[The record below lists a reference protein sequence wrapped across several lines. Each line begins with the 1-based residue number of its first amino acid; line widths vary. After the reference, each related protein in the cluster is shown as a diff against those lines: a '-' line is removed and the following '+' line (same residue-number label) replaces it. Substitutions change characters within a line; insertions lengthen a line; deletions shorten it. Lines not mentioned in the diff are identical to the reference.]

1 MAVDLVTTEI
11 TDEKRRNRILL
22 IAIVLS
28 ILFHLLFFWLLQ
40 QEDLFKFKTAAEK
53 AQETPNEITFTFPE
67 NKPTPKGKPRE
78 VVQNLNENEVIPKKS
93 NLLSERNSEARNPVK
108 SDIKGAAPKSTGN
121 VNLNNLS
128 TPMIRKRAFTPARRF
143 SSKALT
149 GESSRE
155 PLEEQQR
162 ESQSQTAARS
172 EASMGSNQM
181 MNQQKFSV
189 EEVGALT
196 LSTYKWNWA
205 PYINALKNK
214 LSYVWAAPAAY
225 YQLGLIHGYTIIAF
239 EIDRDGNL
247 IKMKTLKHVGHNSL
261 RISSEEAIRAL
272 FKFKP
277 LPEDFPDETL
287 TITAKLIYPNLR
299 TGR

>member
-1 MAVDLVTTEI
+1 MIELVNTE
-11 TDEKRRNRILL
+11 TNGDKRRQRILL
-22 IAIVLS
+22 IAVTLSIVL
-28 ILFHLLFFWLLQ
+28 HLIFFWLLQ
-40 QEDLFKFKTAAEK
+40 RGDLFKIRSVKSNNEPP
-53 AQETPNEITFTFPE
+53 QELTFTFPE
-67 NKPTPKGKPRE
+67 NKQQPKQRPRE
-78 VVQNLNENEVIPKKS
+78 VVQNMNENEITPKQS
-93 NLLSERNSEARNPVK
+93 NLLSDRNSEARNPDKSAAEGASPKSSGNVK
-108 SDIKGAAPKSTGN
+108 S
-121 VNLNNLS
+121 NNLS
-128 TPMIRKRAFTPARRF
+128 NPMVRKRAFTPAHRF

-149 GESSRE
+149 GESSRKS
-155 PLEEQQR
+155 LEENER
-162 ESQSQTAARS
+162 ESQKQTSPQS
-172 EASMGSNQM
+172 EATMGSNQM

-225 YQLGLIHGYTIIAF
+225 YQLGLIHGYSIIAF

-247 IKMKTLKHVGHNSL
+247 LKMKTLKHVGHSSL
-261 RISSEEAIRAL
+261 KVSSEEAIRAL

-277 LPEDFPDETL
+277 LPENFPDKTL

-299 TGR
+299 NGR